1 MVSIAIKL
9 DSHDKVM
16 KEEVYVELVDKL
28 GERKFVKTKLD
39 QQANDF
45 LSDRG
50 IYYLCLVA
58 AKGEEEEV

>member
-1 MVSIAIKL
+1 M
-9 DSHDKVM
+9 DKS
-16 KEEVYVELVDKL
+16 

-58 AKGEEEEV
+58 KKEEEEEIEAITHEGFPIRTVEEDGTVGN